1 MRPEKDLGMELRA
14 LSILL
19 DRRMNAL
26 VVSNGA
32 EGITPLH
39 GLILGFLSTQ
49 AELEHEVYQ
58 KDIEAEFDIARSTV
72 AATLKLMDKKGY
84 IRREGVAHD
93 ARLKQIFLTPFGK
106 EAFTQVHSSIQQS
119 EALMRSALTEP
130 EYQELMRLLD
140 RVKSV
145 L

>member
-1 MRPEKDLGMELRA
+1 MELRA

-39 GLILGFLSTQ
+39 GLILGFLSIQ
-49 AELEHEVYQ
+49 AEREHEVYQ

-72 AATLKLMDKKGY
+72 AATLKLMDKKG
-84 IRREGVAHD
+84 
-93 ARLKQIFLTPFGK
+93 IFGGR
-106 EAFTQVHSSIQQS
+106 A
-119 EALMRSALTEP
+119 
-130 EYQELMRLLD
+130 
-140 RVKSV
+140 
-145 L
+145 